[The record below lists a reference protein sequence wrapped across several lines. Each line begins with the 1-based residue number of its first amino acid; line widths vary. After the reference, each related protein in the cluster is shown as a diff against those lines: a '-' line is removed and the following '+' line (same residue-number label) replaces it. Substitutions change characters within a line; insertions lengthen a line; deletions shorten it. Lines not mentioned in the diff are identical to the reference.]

1 MRMSKNNSEDSS
13 PNTIQKILNSKYEK
27 MFPFDIEKKLSSL
40 FKSTKDEKIKQKILW
55 ELDLINRTFRHEGEL
70 LWIIISIV
78 LVLTFLV
85 NYYFGFSEIIT
96 IIVPIILAIL
106 PFVKEEIKKRE
117 QKVSEEIKK
126 IKNYIGQGELN
137 EKTN

>member
-1 MRMSKNNSEDSS
+1 
-13 PNTIQKILNSKYEK
+13 

-126 IKNYIGQGELN
+126 IKNYIGQFFE
-137 EKTN
+137 